1 MPLAYNVFSVSLNA
15 YQCALA
21 FLSFLISVHVIFDD
35 AFELN
40 DDVDKFVP
48 NSFVK
53 QLMECM
59 EDAARWCI
67 SMNCEKKNV
76 RVTVNQRRYNISQS
90 FFFNCHRFCNNHIYI
105 LVKSLSV
112 II

>member
-1 MPLAYNVFSVSLNA
+1 MAQVCKLVGDIKHLVYCSGIDNSLTLHI
-15 YQCALA
+15 CS
-21 FLSFLISVHVIFDD
+21 SFISVHVIFDD

-59 EDAARWCI
+59 EDAAR
-67 SMNCEKKNV
+67 
-76 RVTVNQRRYNISQS
+76 
-90 FFFNCHRFCNNHIYI
+90 
-105 LVKSLSV
+105 
-112 II
+112 

>member
-1 MPLAYNVFSVSLNA
+1 MTIDLRACVSCIT
-15 YQCALA
+15 Y
-21 FLSFLISVHVIFDD
+21 FLFISVHVIFDD

-59 EDAARWCI
+59 EDAAR
-67 SMNCEKKNV
+67 
-76 RVTVNQRRYNISQS
+76 
-90 FFFNCHRFCNNHIYI
+90 
-105 LVKSLSV
+105 
-112 II
+112 

>member
-1 MPLAYNVFSVSLNA
+1 MTLLNCSKSL
-15 YQCALA
+15 YTFGCFFIL
-21 FLSFLISVHVIFDD
+21 VHVIFDD

-59 EDAARWCI
+59 EDAARYVV
-67 SMNCEKKNV
+67 KHV
-76 RVTVNQRRYNISQS
+76 RKHQEIDNQ
-90 FFFNCHRFCNNHIYI
+90 
-105 LVKSLSV
+105 
-112 II
+112 

>member
-1 MPLAYNVFSVSLNA
+1 MLYCLIVLICS
-15 YQCALA
+15 Y
-21 FLSFLISVHVIFDD
+21 FLSVHVIFDD

-59 EDAARWCI
+59 EDAAR
-67 SMNCEKKNV
+67 
-76 RVTVNQRRYNISQS
+76 
-90 FFFNCHRFCNNHIYI
+90 
-105 LVKSLSV
+105 
-112 II
+112 

>member
-1 MPLAYNVFSVSLNA
+1 MTCSFSCNALIKSLCIFCSVFIL
-15 YQCALA
+15 
-21 FLSFLISVHVIFDD
+21 VHVIFDD

-59 EDAARWCI
+59 EDAARYVVKPVTKHK
-67 SMNCEKKNV
+67 EKKQPLYMLCSKLAKPG
-76 RVTVNQRRYNISQS
+76 RKRYVQP
-90 FFFNCHRFCNNHIYI
+90 CLLH
-105 LVKSLSV
+105 
-112 II
+112 

>member
-1 MPLAYNVFSVSLNA
+1 MFLVSHI
-15 YQCALA
+15 
-21 FLSFLISVHVIFDD
+21 FLFISVHVIFDD

-59 EDAARWCI
+59 EDAAR
-67 SMNCEKKNV
+67 
-76 RVTVNQRRYNISQS
+76 
-90 FFFNCHRFCNNHIYI
+90 
-105 LVKSLSV
+105 
-112 II
+112 

>member
-1 MPLAYNVFSVSLNA
+1 MTCSFSCNAIIKSL
-15 YQCALA
+15 CI
-21 FLSFLISVHVIFDD
+21 FCSFFILVHVIFDD

-59 EDAARWCI
+59 EDAARYVVKPVTKHK
-67 SMNCEKKNV
+67 EK
-76 RVTVNQRRYNISQS
+76 
-90 FFFNCHRFCNNHIYI
+90 NNHYTCCVANLQNQGGNVMFN
-105 LVKSLSV
+105 LVSCTDNRMKRS
-112 II
+112 

>member
-1 MPLAYNVFSVSLNA
+1 MCS
-15 YQCALA
+15 
-21 FLSFLISVHVIFDD
+21 SFLSVHVIFDD

-59 EDAARWCI
+59 EDAARYI
-67 SMNCEKKNV
+67 VILHVQIGPRREKTCLCGF
-76 RVTVNQRRYNISQS
+76 RQS
-90 FFFNCHRFCNNHIYI
+90 EFQTNLFSY
-105 LVKSLSV
+105 SD
-112 II
+112 

>member
-1 MPLAYNVFSVSLNA
+1 MEQVQLPEKLYLENLYFIICISIFVIGFIHA
-15 YQCALA
+15 
-21 FLSFLISVHVIFDD
+21 ISVHVIFDD

-59 EDAARWCI
+59 EDAARYCI
-67 SMNCEKKNV
+67 IIGIQSI
-76 RVTVNQRRYNISQS
+76 RYATSS
-90 FFFNCHRFCNNHIYI
+90 SPFT
-105 LVKSLSV
+105 
-112 II
+112 